1 MGVLGSNEL
10 FLAISAMSAPVVVID
25 GAGIVQI
32 SSKGATNIVSDLRE
46 GSKLTDIPI
55 DLLPNFTV
63 LRLGT
68 SDLSMLASTSM
79 AQNMAQRGRLE
90 SLGTVASGVAHD
102 INNIVTGVLGHVSYL
117 RVILGKDGKH
127 IESLKSIE
135 EGAKRAAALSQ
146 QVLKFSKAE
155 ELHPTRINA
164 REVTAST
171 LSLIKAAMPPGCS
184 LTSSLPKSGCFVLS
198 IEAQLSQIVM
208 NLVVN
213 ARDAVGE
220 RGQIEVVVASVTD
233 LDELGRAFHGADLSA
248 SSYVRILVADNGA
261 GMSEEVKRRM
271 FEPYFST
278 KKSNGTGLGLATVN
292 QIVTQFGGAIVV
304 DSVVGRGT
312 TIAVYLPEVGEASVA
327 SSSPESALV
336 GGRERILVIDD
347 EYSVRNV
354 LCLSLEHLGYEV
366 LVASSGAEALE
377 LYRTALEPISLVL
390 LDMIMPEMPGEK
402 VFAALQE
409 LDPDVAVMVVSGFAA
424 GSSIQGILDAGGLDY
439 LPKPF
444 TIEELAK
451 KVRSC
456 FA

>member
-1 MGVLGSNEL
+1 MNSNNAL
-10 FLAISAMSAPVVVID
+10 YLAISAMDEPVLVID
-25 GAGIVQI
+25 GEGMIQV
-32 SSKGATNIVSDLRE
+32 SSRGVANIVSDLKTN
-46 GSKLTDIPI
+46 SKLTDIPSEF
-55 DLLPNFTV
+55 LSQMTV
-63 LRLGT
+63 LRLGAT
-68 SDLSMLASTSM
+68 ELVSLSSSM
-79 AQNMAQRGRLE
+79 EQRGRLE
-90 SLGTVASGVAHD
+90 SLGTIASGVAHD

-117 RVILGKDGKH
+117 RVILDKEGKH

-135 EGAKRAAALSQ
+135 DGAKKAAALSQ

-155 ELHPTRINA
+155 ELHPSRFDA

-171 LSLIKAAMPPGCS
+171 LSLIKAAMQPGCK
-184 LTSSLPKSGCFVLS
+184 LTSSLSKTGCFILA

-213 ARDAVGE
+213 ARDALGTN
-220 RGQIEVVVASVTD
+220 GQIEVVVTSIND
-233 LDELGRAFHGADLSA
+233 PEELSRAFHGADLSA
-248 SSYVRILVADNGA
+248 KSYVRILVADNGE

-278 KKSNGTGLGLATVN
+278 KKANGTGLGLATVN

-304 DSVVGRGT
+304 DSTVGRGT
-312 TIAVYLPEVGEASVA
+312 TIAVYLPEVAEADVDL
-327 SSSPESALV
+327 SPETSV
-336 GGRERILVIDD
+336 SGGSERILVVDD

-377 LYRTALEPISLVL
+377 IYRMAKEPIALVL
-390 LDMIMPEMPGEK
+390 LDMIMPEMAGEK
-402 VFAALQE
+402 VFSALQE
-409 LDPDVAVMVVSGFAA
+409 IDPDVAVMVVSGFAA

-451 KVRSC
+451 KVRGC
-456 FA
+456 LA